1 MAHQLEKLGAQD
13 LTQPMFAWT
22 QVGCIIFPVFT
33 ATPISPSPKPVR
45 IENNIARTMED
56 NLALAAPH
64 IQSEKRAPTTS
75 ALQKIPKAAKPM
87 TSDNGPVPMRKSPP
101 NDNTWCSIHE
111 TSQHPL
117 IDCKEDYFQSIN
129 LSGRRCMGE
138 TNAVPQLGFPA
149 AAGQS
154 SQGPSRVQQ
163 PANDA
168 RAAKNNDAWV
178 AQNNGAQTADI
189 NCAEKRLQPAP

>member
-1 MAHQLEKLGAQD
+1 
-13 LTQPMFAWT
+13 
-22 QVGCIIFPVFT
+22 
-33 ATPISPSPKPVR
+33 
-45 IENNIARTMED
+45 MED

-117 IDCKEDYFQSIN
+117 IDCKGGGGGGGGPYREGGDDGGPRGEGSSNGGLGGEDG
-129 LSGRRCMGE
+129 SGSGPGREGGGAFIVTIIHAACWDMGE
-138 TNAVPQLGFPA
+138 
-149 AAGQS
+149 
-154 SQGPSRVQQ
+154 
-163 PANDA
+163 A
-168 RAAKNNDAWV
+168 RI
-178 AQNNGAQTADI
+178 NGV
-189 NCAEKRLQPAP
+189 

>member
-1 MAHQLEKLGAQD
+1 MYAHSRLGLAD

-117 IDCKEDYFQSIN
+117 IDCKVILHVKAELKACENRAIPCTSHRR
-129 LSGRRCMGE
+129 SG
-138 TNAVPQLGFPA
+138 A
-149 AAGQS
+149 
-154 SQGPSRVQQ
+154 
-163 PANDA
+163 
-168 RAAKNNDAWV
+168 
-178 AQNNGAQTADI
+178 
-189 NCAEKRLQPAP
+189 